1 MENTGQIIRSK
12 KTGKSRF
19 TPVSNEILQSK
30 TLSCEEKSILVHL
43 LSLPED
49 WVVYKTLIWQD
60 MNIGR
65 GRFNTA
71 WSGLV
76 DKGYIIS
83 MRVIDTNTNLVRGW
97 NHLVVEEPVQS
108 EVSEIP
114 SSDLPNFGVSENG
127 GINKVITEQSNN
139 LQINKDT
146 NKYMCDSDFEEL
158 WKLYPRH
165 ENKKLAKE
173 RYKRLPVNTQNIVKE
188 HLPRFVEFVK
198 REKTETRF
206 IPHLATYLSKE
217 RYLDPINPQSVEN
230 KGSWLDQFR

>member
-19 TPVSNEILQSK
+19 TPVSNDILQSK
-30 TLSCEEKSILVHL
+30 VLTCEEKSILVHL

-71 WSGLV
+71 WIGLV

-83 MRVIDTNTNLVRGW
+83 VRVIDTNTNLVRGW
-97 NHLVVEEPVQS
+97 NHMVVEEPVLS
-108 EVSEIP
+108 DHSEIP
-114 SSDLPNFGVSENG
+114 LSDLPKFGVSENG

-139 LQINKDT
+139 LQNNKNTNKD
-146 NKYMCDSDFEEL
+146 MCDLDFEEL

-165 ENKKLAKE
+165 ENKKLAKD
-173 RYKRLPVNTQNIVKE
+173 RYKRLPINTQTIVKE
-188 HLPRFVEFVK
+188 HLTRFVDFVK
-198 REKTETRF
+198 REKTEHRF

-217 RYLDPINPQSVEN
+217 RYLDAINPQSVEN

>member
-1 MENTGQIIRSK
+1 
-12 KTGKSRF
+12 
-19 TPVSNEILQSK
+19 
-30 TLSCEEKSILVHL
+30 
-43 LSLPED
+43 
-49 WVVYKTLIWQD
+49 

-76 DKGYIIS
+76 DKGYVIS

-97 NHLVVEEPVQS
+97 NHMVVEEPVQYGH
-108 EVSEIP
+108 SEIP

-139 LQINKDT
+139 LQKNKDT
-146 NKYMCDSDFEEL
+146 NNKTCDSLFEEL
-158 WKLYPRH
+158 WKIYPRH
-165 ENKKLAKE
+165 DNKKLAKD
-173 RYKRLPVNTQNIVKE
+173 RFKRLPVTTQNIVKE
-188 HLPRFVEFVK
+188 HIPRFAEFVK

-217 RYLDPINPQSVEN
+217 RYLDPLNPQNVE
-230 KGSWLDQFR
+230 KTGDWMDKFR